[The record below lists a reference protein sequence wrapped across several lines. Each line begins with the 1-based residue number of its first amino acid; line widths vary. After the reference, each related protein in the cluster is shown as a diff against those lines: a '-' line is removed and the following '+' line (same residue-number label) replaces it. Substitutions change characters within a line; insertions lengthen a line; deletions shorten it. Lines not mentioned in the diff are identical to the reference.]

1 MRCMTETDQA
11 VDRGARVSDCGAYR
25 YRLWREWDKSRPTL
39 TFLMLN
45 PSTADHRVDDPTV
58 TRCFARAVANNF
70 GRLEVA
76 NLFPLRAT
84 NPDELLVH
92 PDPLGPRNR
101 ANSAILEAVD
111 LASMVICAWGS
122 HKAAATRAV
131 DVLHLLWITNMHG
144 KLFHLGLNVDGSPQH
159 PLYISAARR
168 PEPFE
173 YARLTGTVE

>member
-1 MRCMTETDQA
+1 MTDTDLA
-11 VDRGARVSDCGAYR
+11 VERGAHVSDCGTYR

-39 TFLMLN
+39 VFLMLN

-70 GRLEVA
+70 GRLEVV

-84 NPDELLVH
+84 SPDELLMH
-92 PDPLGPRNR
+92 PDPLGPRSR

-122 HKAAATRAV
+122 HEAATTRAT
-131 DVLHLLWITNMHG
+131 DVLRLVGITNMSS
-144 KLFHLGLNVDGSPQH
+144 KLFYLGLTPDGDPIH
-159 PLYISAARR
+159 PLYAPANTQAKQFMWR
-168 PEPFE
+168 PS
-173 YARLTGTVE
+173 